1 MFCLAKNAYVNKLIQ
16 RRPQGDLV
24 VPDSAL
30 TTREENISVEN
41 YKEVVLTLVVGPCF
55 CANTVASCR
64 LRQASI
70 QYYVWKSPHRKS
82 WKSSVPI
89 PRRKQQLKLL
99 HTVIYITLMKIFLI
113 LKYM

>member
-41 YKEVVLTLVVGPCF
+41 YKEVVLDVS
-55 CANTVASCR
+55 A
-64 LRQASI
+64 I
-70 QYYVWKSPHRKS
+70 Q
-82 WKSSVPI
+82 
-89 PRRKQQLKLL
+89 
-99 HTVIYITLMKIFLI
+99 TG
-113 LKYM
+113 